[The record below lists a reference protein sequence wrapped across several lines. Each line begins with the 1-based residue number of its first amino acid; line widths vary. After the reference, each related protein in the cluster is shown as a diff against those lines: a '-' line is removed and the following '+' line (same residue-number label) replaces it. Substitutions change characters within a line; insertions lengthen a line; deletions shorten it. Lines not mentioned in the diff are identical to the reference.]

1 MKGYGK
7 PIALFCAGLLAFTS
21 HAQEHER
28 KVVLHGSIQ
37 SDVLVPEE
45 DEKIGTGS

>member
-37 SDVLVPEE
+37 SDVLKRLVQAAMT
-45 DEKIGTGS
+45 IGR